1 MHTYFTCT
9 CLDQVGTRSG
19 SYNFVIMNYENKLNT
34 G

>member
-9 CLDQVGTRSG
+9 CFGTRSG